1 MAQEVKQQEAQEMSK
16 VRPAADI
23 LQQDDS
29 YYILLDMPGASREAL
44 SISVDKDVLTV
55 EATSDYPSMTDKRVV
70 ENEFGN
76 VHYIRKFTLSDAV
89 DKENIK
95 AHFKNGLVK
104 LQLPKAE
111 ALQPK
116 KIQIQAE

>member
-1 MAQEVKQQEAQEMSK
+1 MAGEVRQQERQELAK

-29 YYILLDMPGASREAL
+29 YAILLDMPGVSREDL

-55 EATSDYPSMTDKRVV
+55 EATTSYPSMTDKRLV

-89 DKENIK
+89 DKQSIK

-116 KIQIQAE
+116 KIQIEAE